1 MVNNNNSVILQKERV
16 RWVDIKKSLVLKTNR
31 QGRQKYIFDIEYM
44 SLGNY
49 EYKDMIRHLFSY
61 LL

>member
-1 MVNNNNSVILQKERV
+1 MVNNNHSVILQKERV

-31 QGRQKYIFDIEYM
+31 QGREKYIFDIEYM